1 MEKRPSNAL
10 NMKFTWDEAKRRSNL
25 VKHGLD
31 FADVPAVFGGITFT
45 FEDDRFDY
53 GEERFITLGM
63 LKGMV
68 VVIAHTE
75 RNDTVRI
82 ISMRKATK
90 HEQKLYFQD
99 FTN

>member
-1 MEKRPSNAL
+1 MHFE
-10 NMKFTWDEAKRRSNL
+10 WDEQKNQINIR
-25 VKHGLD
+25 KHGLD
-31 FADVPAVFGGITFT
+31 FADAPTVFAGATFT

-53 GEERFITLGM
+53 GEDRFITLGM
-63 LKGMV
+63 LAGEV

-75 RNDTVRI
+75 RGDNVRI

-90 HEQKLYFQD
+90 YEQKLYFQG